1 MNQHQSQVAE
11 FHKAL
16 DIPIGDTPEMR
27 RKDLRLGVISEEY
40 IELCEAVENDDM
52 VEAIDA
58 LCDLLYVI
66 YGAAL
71 EWGVDLEPFLQ
82 EVHRTNMNKV
92 GGPTRADGKRL
103 KPEGWQ
109 PPNIA
114 GILRDQIAASNPTDS
129 AGNYDSVIGRSASAA
144 LGG

>member
-11 FHKAL
+11 FHRAL
-16 DIPIGDTPEMR
+16 DIPIGDTPELR
-27 RKDLRLGVISEEY
+27 RKELRLGVISEEY
-40 IELCEAVENDDM
+40 VELCEAIEADDM

-66 YGAAL
+66 YGAAV
-71 EWGVDLEPFLQ
+71 EWGVDLEPFFQ

-114 GILRDQIAASNPTDS
+114 GILRQQITEAQP
-129 AGNYDSVIGRSASAA
+129 GKYDSIIGRGASSA

>member
-129 AGNYDSVIGRSASAA
+129 AGKYDSVIGRSASAA